1 MVSFT
6 RNEII
11 SASQFVRNF
20 ATLLKTVCSSK
31 EEKIAIV
38 KNNQMQAVLIPIEEY
53 EKLKSYEEQLEQ
65 KEIYETIQSR
75 KSTPQSE
82 YISYKATAKCM
93 PAKNRSE

>member
-6 RNEII
+6 RNEMI

-38 KNNQMQAVLIPIEEY
+38 KNNKVQAVLIPIEEY
-53 EKLKSYEEQLEQ
+53 EKLKSCEEQLEQ

-75 KSTPQSE
+75 KNTPQTE
-82 YISYKATAKCM
+82 YVSYEGTVQ
-93 PAKNRSE
+93 RT

>member
-82 YISYKATAKCM
+82 YISYDDALKQAGL
-93 PAKNRSE
+93 